1 MIDPQR
7 TREVFFE
14 YTLGFLER
22 KKINSFDPEKPMG
35 NYALTM
41 LSEVILGYFVNVK
54 EEVECY
60 LPTVHEWLDF
70 AIERKDPFGE
80 GDDLIFYH
88 AELFKGKALA
98 LWMSDNINSIEYWH
112 KAFELWCDFDQSSRT
127 IYAKSKFK
135 TDFLDDFLQLCIECG
150 QHQAGI
156 DRFEHYYGRKEISI
170 KKKMTPREY
179 GYVLCRNYLEPKYSS
194 EELVEAGEK
203 MLTKYMEEPWL
214 RMGLYS
220 YAAIW
225 LKIVYWDNKK
235 VLTPYETILK
245 AYDSMPNIESLE

>member
-1 MIDPQR
+1 MFDPKR
-7 TREVFFE
+7 TQEVFYEFNLNFMKE
-14 YTLGFLER
+14 KL
-22 KKINSFDPEKPMG
+22 SWFDSQKPVG
-35 NYALTM
+35 NYAIHL
-41 LSEVILGYFVNVK
+41 LDDIISGYLVNLKNEVDI
-54 EEVECY
+54 Y
-60 LPTVHEWLDF
+60 LPTVHQWLDF
-70 AIERKDPFGE
+70 AIERKEVFGE
-80 GDDLIFYH
+80 GNDLIFHH
-88 AELFKGKALA
+88 ACLFRSKALA
-98 LWMSDNINSIEYWH
+98 VWMSESLNASDYWQ
-112 KAFELWCDFDQSSRT
+112 KSFELWNGFDGLNN
-127 IYAKSKFK
+127 IYAKGKFK
-135 TDFLDDFLQLCIECG
+135 TDFLDDFLQLCVQCG
-150 QHQAGI
+150 RYQAGI
-156 DRFEHYYGRKEISI
+156 DRFEHYHGKKEISI

-245 AYDSMPNIESLE
+245 AYNTMPNIESLE

>member
-1 MIDPQR
+1 MFDPKR

-14 YTLGFLER
+14 YTLGYLER
-22 KKINSFDPEKPMG
+22 KKINSFDAEKPMG

-41 LSEVILGYFVNVK
+41 LSEIISGYFVHLK

-60 LPTVHEWLDF
+60 LSTVHEWLDF

-88 AELFKGKALA
+88 AELFKGKALTI
-98 LWMSDNINSIEYWH
+98 WMTENLNAADYWQ
-112 KAFELWCDFDQSSRT
+112 KSFELWKDFDGLNN

-135 TDFLDDFLQLCIECG
+135 TDFLDDFLQLCVQCG
-150 QHQAGI
+150 QYQVGI
-156 DRFEHYYGRKEISI
+156 DRFEHYHGKKEISI

-179 GYVLCRNYLEPKYSS
+179 GYVLCRNYLEPKYSQQ
-194 EELVEAGEK
+194 ELVEAGEK

-225 LKIVYWDNKK
+225 LKIVYWDNQK
-235 VLTPYETILK
+235 VSTPYETILK
-245 AYDSMPNIESLE
+245 AYECMLNTLPIES